1 MNLAEQLNS
10 IGVQASSEQIDLLTR
25 YMEMILDRNQ
35 HINLTAIKDPDEFL
49 LRHYVDSA
57 AVMNI
62 PEYQEAGI
70 VLDLGTGAGFPG
82 VPLAILSPDKEFV
95 LLDSLR
101 KRLNVIEEF
110 CGELGIHNVKVLHAR
125 AEDAGRDKK
134 IREKMDLCVS
144 RAVADLSVLS
154 EYCLPVVRK
163 GGAFIAYKGSDVESE
178 AREAQKAIRVLGGKL
193 DRIKKVSVQGM
204 EHSLLVIHKN
214 SKTPAQYP
222 RKAGTPAKSPI
233 K

>member
-10 IGVQASSEQIDLLTR
+10 IGAQASAEQIELMTR

-62 PEYQEAGI
+62 PEYQEASS

-193 DRIKKVSVQGM
+193 DRIEKISVQGM

>member
-10 IGVQASSEQIDLLTR
+10 IGVQASAEQIELMTR

-62 PEYQEAGI
+62 PEYQEASS

-178 AREAQKAIRVLGGKL
+178 AREAQKAVRVLGGKL

>member
-10 IGVQASSEQIDLLTR
+10 IGVQASSKQIDLLTR

-62 PEYQEAGI
+62 PEYQEASS

-193 DRIKKVSVQGM
+193 DRIEKVSVQGM

>member
-10 IGVQASSEQIDLLTR
+10 IGVQASAEQIELMTR

-62 PEYQEAGI
+62 PEYQEASS

-193 DRIKKVSVQGM
+193 DRIEKISVQGM

>member
-10 IGVQASSEQIDLLTR
+10 IGVQASAEQIELMTR

-62 PEYQEAGI
+62 PEYQEASS

>member
-10 IGVQASSEQIDLLTR
+10 IGVQASSEQIELMTR

-62 PEYQEAGI
+62 PEYQEASS

-134 IREKMDLCVS
+134 IRERMDLCVS

-193 DRIKKVSVQGM
+193 DRIEKVSVQGM

>member
-10 IGVQASSEQIDLLTR
+10 IGVQASAEQIELMTR

-62 PEYQEAGI
+62 PEYQEACSI
-70 VLDLGTGAGFPG
+70 LDLGTGAGFPG

-193 DRIKKVSVQGM
+193 DRIEKISVQGM